1 MLKGIDI
8 SSWQGDVDYGQLSTQ
23 FIIIRSSY
31 GTGYTDAK
39 FIRNRD
45 NVRAKGIPHGF
56 YHYAYPTYNTPEA
69 EADWFCSVIGTPA
82 TGELLCLDFEEKYP
96 TPVDWCKRFLDRV
109 SSKLNGYKPLIY
121 INKFLMQSYDWKPV
135 VLADYGLWLAY
146 WDYNP
151 DSDPDSSVWSTVA
164 LRQYSNSAQ
173 VKGIVGNVDANVFYG
188 DLEALKKYG
197 YVGESVPDNASS
209 ELALCNIECQKLT
222 ISLAKMTADRDK
234 WNKNYTDLEQI
245 YLQEKEDNEKI
256 IKEANKKIEALT
268 AQVTMLQKEKVS
280 IWEKIKDIFV
290 KKVS

>member
-8 SSWQGDVDYGQLSTQ
+8 SSWQGDVDYDALSTQ

-45 NVRAKGIPHGF
+45 VVRGRNLPHGF

-69 EADWFCSVIGTPA
+69 EADWFCSVIGTPV
-82 TGELLCLDFEEKYP
+82 TGEFLCLDFEEKYP

-109 SSKLNGYKPLIY
+109 SAKLNGYKPLLY
-121 INKFLMQSYDWKPV
+121 INKFMMQSYDWKPV

-151 DSDPDSSVWSTVA
+151 DADPDSSVWSTVA
-164 LRQYSNSAQ
+164 LRQYTNSLQ
-173 VKGIVGNVDANVFYG
+173 VKGIVGNVDGNVFYG

-197 YVGESVPDNASS
+197 FVGESLPDNASS
-209 ELALCNIECQKLT
+209 ELAICNIECQKLRV
-222 ISLAKMTADRDK
+222 SLTEVTSDRDK
-234 WNKNYTDLEQI
+234 WKKNWSDLEQI
-245 YLQEKEDNEKI
+245 YIKEKEDNEKI

-268 AQVTMLQKEKVS
+268 AQVAALQGEKVS